1 MRPESACKS
10 AADHEQYK
18 TPDPLGKCAHFARF
32 CCPEQPRKTALE
44 AINREKTLTVPEA
57 LFRRESVPLSLHGC
71 MNSMKIKQHTFGARP
86 CTPAHFCC
94 ASTHIGSFEE
104 PKARGGGDHGRAVQA
119 VDLGATLTCRSDYKL
134 SQMRGVSVRPLTA
147 LGRGSLGKAAHRHFA
162 PPFYN
167 TDL

>member
-1 MRPESACKS
+1 
-10 AADHEQYK
+10 
-18 TPDPLGKCAHFARF
+18 
-32 CCPEQPRKTALE
+32 
-44 AINREKTLTVPEA
+44 
-57 LFRRESVPLSLHGC
+57 
-71 MNSMKIKQHTFGARP
+71 MKIKQHTFGARP

-162 PPFYN
+162 PFN
-167 TDL
+167 IALSQTN